1 MKNKGFTLIEL
12 LVVIAI
18 IAVLMALLLPSL
30 NLAREQAKRTRC
42 SANLKSIG
50 VGLVMYADDADG
62 KLPENNDPGHP
73 YTAYRGDKD
82 YANHATGRTPMKL
95 GLLYETGII
104 SQPQIFY
111 CPSSMIDWLKYKS
124 YSQPAPWGSL
134 PQVYNTENGHNNW
147 VRVGYTYYPQSR
159 KKDASGLPL
168 VAKKHMDVDTNRAIV
183 TDAIWTFDKLSHV
196 SGSRPTGLNALFG
209 DGHVNFSVTPAA
221 FDPAL
226 WGDSVR
232 PGSIEFRT
240 ILDLLRP

>member
-1 MKNKGFTLIEL
+1 M
-12 LVVIAI
+12 
-18 IAVLMALLLPSL
+18 PSL
-30 NLAREQAKRTRC
+30 NLAREHAKRTKC
-42 SANLKSIG
+42 SGNLKSIG
-50 VGLVMYADDADG
+50 IGLVMYADESDG
-62 KLPENNDPGHP
+62 KLPLNDDPMHP

-82 YANHATGRTPMKL
+82 YANHPTGRTPMKL

-104 SQPQIFY
+104 SMPQVFY
-111 CPSSMIDWLKYKS
+111 CPSCSVDWLKFKS

-134 PQVYNTENGHNNW
+134 PQDYNTENGINNW

-159 KKDASGLPL
+159 KKDASGLPT
-168 VAKKHMDVDTNRAIV
+168 VAVKLMDVDTHRAVV

-226 WGDSVR
+226 WGAEVR
-232 PGSIEFRT
+232 PGSVEFRK